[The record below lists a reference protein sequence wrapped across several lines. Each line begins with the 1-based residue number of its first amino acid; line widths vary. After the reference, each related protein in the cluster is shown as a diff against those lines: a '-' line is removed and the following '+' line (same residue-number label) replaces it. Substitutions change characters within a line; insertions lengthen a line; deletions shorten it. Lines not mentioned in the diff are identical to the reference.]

1 MMQAVIL
8 AGGLGTRL
16 RPLTHEVPKVL
27 VPVCERPFLHY
38 ILDMLSE
45 NGITDIILCVGH
57 LGDQVVESV
66 RDGGSFGCNIRYSI
80 EKELLDTGG
89 AIKNAEELLDEEFL
103 MLNGDTF
110 HPIDYRALIE
120 FWNERKENYDGLI
133 VLYENR
139 ELIVPN
145 NVRVDEKGN
154 VVEYNCEGLDG
165 NYYVDSGIQICK
177 KSVFRDI
184 PSGTRVSLEKEVYGK
199 VIEHRRML
207 SYVSDIRYYDIGT
220 PERIQMFEEYLK
232 SRQEA

>member
-1 MMQAVIL
+1 MQAVIL

-16 RPLTHEVPKVL
+16 RPLTHEIPKVL

-45 NGITDIILCVGH
+45 NSITDIVLCVGH
-57 LGDQVVESV
+57 LQDQVVESV
-66 RDGGSFGCNIRYSI
+66 SDGDRFGCNIKYSI

-103 MLNGDTF
+103 VLNGDTF
-110 HPIDYRALIE
+110 HPIDYRALLE
-120 FWNERKENYDGLI
+120 FWNKRKENYDGLI

-145 NVRVDEKGN
+145 NIRVDEQGN
-154 VVEYNCEGLDG
+154 VVEYSCEGFDG
-165 NYYVDSGIQICK
+165 NCHVDSGVQIFK

-184 PSGTRVSLEKEVYGK
+184 PSGTRVSLEKNIYSK
-199 VIEHRRML
+199 VIEHERML
-207 SYVSDIRYYDIGT
+207 SYVSSIRYYDIGT
-220 PERIQMFEEYLK
+220 SERIQLFEEYLK